1 MKQLP
6 IVDETTDTFY
16 AWIVKTNAIIN
27 LANTEMVTA
36 NNSANGA
43 ITTGKGF
50 VIGSFGSNTVVCTNL
65 SGGNTVANSVLTITS
80 NATFSNTASV
90 VKIDSGL
97 TLGAN
102 SVSHVHGAR
111 VVTSGT
117 TIQNADTFTAS
128 AYRSA
133 KYVISVTDPTNSDY
147 QVTEILLLHDGTN
160 TYTTE
165 YATLMDNITLA
176 TFSSDISAG
185 SVRLRVTP
193 AVTPLQI
200 NISRTLIAA

>member
-1 MKQLP
+1 MKSLP

-36 NNSANGA
+36 NNHANGA
-43 ITTGKGF
+43 TTTGKGF
-50 VIGSFGSNTVVCTNL
+50 VIGSFGSNTLVATSL
-65 SGGNTVANSVLTITS
+65 SGGNTIANSVLTITS

-90 VKIDSGL
+90 VKIDSGV

-102 SVSHVHGAR
+102 SISHSHGVR
-111 VVTSGT
+111 VITSGT
-117 TIQNADTFTAS
+117 SIQNADTFAAAT
-128 AYRSA
+128 YRSA

-147 QVTEILLLHDGTN
+147 QVTEILLLHDGSS

-165 YATLMDNITLA
+165 YATLTSDTNLA
-176 TFSSDISAG
+176 VFSSDISAG

-193 AVTPLQI
+193 AFTPLQI
-200 NISRTLIAA
+200 NISRTLIAT